1 VAYRFDIQHH
11 ANGSI
16 TATNAGHSANSE
28 RGLARKLVE
37 AGLPD
42 GPIEAGRPGCRD
54 YTVASLHHFAAGTLS
69 EGEKGFQRGIYAPY
83 PPREMHPALQH
94 AISRRVEA
102 VKNGVSGNLATPA
115 PEGVQKAAGEALN
128 GG

>member
-1 VAYRFDIQHH
+1 MSNVAYRFDIQHH
-11 ANGSI
+11 TNGSL
-16 TATNAGHSANSE
+16 TATCGRHSANSE

-42 GPIEAGRPGCRD
+42 GPVGAGRPGKTD

-69 EGEKGFQRGIYAPY
+69 EGEKGFTRGIYAPY
-83 PPREMHPALQH
+83 PPRDLHPALRH

-102 VKNGVSGNLATPA
+102 GKNGASGVLATPA
-115 PEGVQKAAGEALN
+115 PDRVRKASGARA
-128 GG
+128 

>member
-1 VAYRFDIQHH
+1 MAYRFDIQHH
-11 ANGSI
+11 TNGSL
-16 TATNAGHSANSE
+16 TATCAGHSANSE
-28 RGLARKLVE
+28 RALARKLVE

-42 GPIEAGRPGCRD
+42 GPMGAGRPGKTD

-69 EGEKGFQRGIYAPY
+69 EGEKGFTRGIYAPY

-102 VKNGVSGNLATPA
+102 GKNGASALAAPTTP
-115 PEGVQKAAGEALN
+115 
-128 GG
+128 GGG

>member
-1 VAYRFDIQHH
+1 MSDVTYRFDIEHYS
-11 ANGSI
+11 NGNI
-16 TATNAGHSANSE
+16 TVASAGHSANSE

-42 GPIEAGRPGCRD
+42 GPIEAGRIGRRD

-69 EGEKGFQRGIYAPY
+69 EGEKGFTRGIYAPY
-83 PPREMHPALQH
+83 PPRDLHPALQH

-102 VKNGVSGNLATPA
+102 GKNGVSASAAPTTPDW
-115 PEGVQKAAGEALN
+115 G
-128 GG
+128 

>member
-1 VAYRFDIQHH
+1 VTYRFDIEHH
-11 ANGSI
+11 SNGSH
-16 TATNAGHSANSE
+16 TATCGKRSANDE
-28 RGLARKLVE
+28 RKLARQIVE

-42 GPIEAGRPGCRD
+42 GPLGVGRPGRTD

-69 EGEKGFQRGIYAPY
+69 EGEKGFTRGIYAPY

-102 VKNGVSGNLATPA
+102 GKNGVSASAAPTTPD
-115 PEGVQKAAGEALN
+115 